1 MLYLLIGI
9 LLILVIYI
17 FTTYNKF
24 VTTKTRIKAS
34 IQEIGNQL
42 KRQADL
48 IPSLVDSAKGYMKHE
63 EEIFRSLTDARKAIL
78 EATAANDP
86 QMMMDASATAQKT
99 LGRFQALLESTPEI
113 KAVEVVSQLMAELRD
128 TADKIM
134 YSRRVLIDLTAD
146 YNIMV
151 VTFPSNLIAGLFHF
165 TQEKGLTVPEE
176 EGFLNVSKEE
186 LKTPKVEL

>member
-1 MLYLLIGI
+1 MLYLVIGI

-63 EEIFRSLTDARKAIL
+63 KEIFQSLTNARKAIL

-86 QMMMDASATAQKT
+86 QMMMDASAAAQKT

>member
-1 MLYLLIGI
+1 MLYLSIGI

-24 VTTKTRIKAS
+24 VTTRTRIRAS

-63 EEIFRSLTDARKAIL
+63 KEIFQSLTNARKAIL

-86 QMMMDASATAQKT
+86 QMMMDASAAAQKT

-151 VTFPSNLIAGLFHF
+151 VTFPGNLIAGLFHF

-176 EGFLNVSKEE
+176 EEFLNVSKEE
-186 LKTPKVEL
+186 LATPKVEL

>member
-176 EGFLNVSKEE
+176 EEFLNVSKEE